1 MGYKIE
7 NITDH
12 IIGIDF
18 LGDFTAEDALNHAKE
33 MDPILDQFS
42 LTGHQAQFL
51 IRTASL
57 GKISLEGRRS
67 FAERNGDPRVG
78 KTAVVGVNRLLK
90 IVAQFVTVASGK
102 NNIRFFDDEENAIK
116 WLGNSD

>member
-7 NITDH
+7 QITDR

-18 LGDFTAEDALNHAKE
+18 IGDFTAEDVVNHVLE
-33 MDPILDQFS
+33 MDPILDRLS
-42 LTGHQAQFL
+42 LAGQKAQFL

-78 KTAVVGVNRLLK
+78 KTAVIGVNRLLK